1 MGKKSIFFQKLDF
14 LAKNYEIAIFT
25 RFYLLI
31 SYAFYLA
38 DSVTMPVYDIIQ
50 KLFIGCTLLDY
61 RVV

>member
-38 DSVTMPVYDIIQ
+38 DSVTMPAPVYDIIQ
-50 KLFIGCTLLDY
+50 KLFIGCILL
-61 RVV
+61 